1 MPLSIAFL
9 FLAWVSSAER
19 YWVTLAKRR
28 SNLEKRDSMPQDF
41 VNRIRPIRVANARLL
56 RRGQASQ
63 LSLEFEVLAGR
74 KGPRKATQMT
84 LVKLPGQDVA

>member
-28 SNLEKRDSMPQDF
+28 RYMGRYE
-41 VNRIRPIRVANARLL
+41 
-56 RRGQASQ
+56 RR
-63 LSLEFEVLAGR
+63 
-74 KGPRKATQMT
+74 
-84 LVKLPGQDVA
+84 